1 MTDLA
6 SAPQTEGPVSIS
18 VSELDVDPHGI
29 YRRYRSRTPV
39 LRREDGVYLALRAA
53 DIQSLMTDPRTR
65 QMETELVAL
74 RGVTSGALFNFFRYN
89 MLFSNGTDHT
99 RRRSPMTRTF
109 AFRMIAELRPRLR
122 ALADDLLDQCYSQGE
137 MDFLEGFAAAIP
149 AHTIAAILGMP
160 DADIQ
165 HFTSSVYVLSKA
177 LSGSWTIADIPE
189 FDKAAGDL
197 YRYVSDLIEDR
208 RKNPR
213 EDFLSTYVQA
223 VDRAGDLSSLEA
235 VTQIVTVVLGG
246 SDTTRAAMAM
256 QVAILLQHRE
266 QWETICQ
273 DEGWIPAA
281 VSEAL
286 RFEPSVA
293 SVPRFT
299 LTEIEIG
306 DQTIPAGRA
315 IALVTMAAMRD
326 PELYADPDTF
336 DIFRKQPRWHLA
348 FGGSAHRCL
357 GEALARAELEEGL
370 AALTARLP
378 HLRILGDRP
387 VLKGHAGIRQISDMR
402 VAWS

>member
-6 SAPQTEGPVSIS
+6 TAPQTEGPIS
-18 VSELDVDPHGI
+18 VSVAELDADPHGI
-29 YRRYRSRTPV
+29 YRHYRSRTPV
-39 LRREDGVYLALRAA
+39 LKREDGVYLALRAA
-53 DIQSLMTDPRTR
+53 DLQSLVTDPRTR

-89 MLFSNGTDHT
+89 MLFSNGADHT
-99 RRRSPMTRTF
+99 RRRSPMTRAF

-122 ALADDLLDQCYSQGE
+122 ALADDLLDQCYFQGE

-149 AHTIAAILGMP
+149 ARTIAAILGMP

-165 HFTSSVYVLSKA
+165 HFTTAVYVLSKA
-177 LSGSWTIADIPE
+177 LGGSWTIADIPE
-189 FDKAAGDL
+189 LDKAADDL
-197 YRYVSDLIEDR
+197 YRYAGELIEDR

-213 EDFLSTYVQA
+213 DDFLSAYVQA
-223 VDRAGDLSSLEA
+223 VDREGDLSSIEA

-256 QVAILLQHRE
+256 QVALLLQHPE
-266 QWETICQ
+266 QWQAICK
-273 DEGWIPAA
+273 DDGWIPAA

-306 DQTIPAGRA
+306 GQTIPAGRP

-336 DIFRKQPRWHLA
+336 NMSRKQPRWHLV
-348 FGGSAHRCL
+348 FGGGAHRCL

-370 AALTARLP
+370 AALAARLP

-387 VLKGHAGIRQISDMR
+387 VLKGHAGIRQISDMH
-402 VAWS
+402 VAW